1 MFLTEPQAATLIE
14 GDCLAAL
21 AGLPTCSID
30 AIVTDP
36 PYHLTQ
42 ASRNGSPRKND
53 PETPFGRTRLGSK
66 GFMGKTWDG
75 GGIAFEPATWA
86 EALRVAKPGCH
97 LLAFGGTRTFHRLA
111 VAIEDAGW
119 EIRDTIMWVYGQGF
133 PKGLDVSKAIDKAAG
148 AEREVVGSIKKSVS
162 GMAPGEGNWSDDNY
176 QWQPEFSITAT
187 DAAKR
192 WKGWDTALKPAWE
205 PIILARKPLIGTVAA
220 NVVEHGCGGINVDGC
235 RVGYQSE
242 ADYRRNSD
250 FDRKQKTDSIFWHG
264 DGQNLNRVNSS
275 GRWPANLVHD
285 GSEEVVGLFPQTNRS
300 GKERSGVGQPYNGL
314 ANSGKAFKQ
323 AQPKYHDFG
332 DSGSAA
338 RFFYCAKASRK
349 ERGEGNKHPTVKPLA
364 LMEWLVK
371 LVTPPGG
378 LVLDPFM
385 GSGTTGVAA
394 VGLGFRFCGIEI
406 EAESCATARERI
418 AECIEIAANR
428 LRQEV
433 LFGNE

>member
-1 MFLTEPQAATLIE
+1 M
-14 GDCLAAL
+14 
-21 AGLPTCSID
+21 
-30 AIVTDP
+30 
-36 PYHLTQ
+36 
-42 ASRNGSPRKND
+42 
-53 PETPFGRTRLGSK
+53 
-66 GFMGKTWDG
+66 
-75 GGIAFEPATWA
+75 
-86 EALRVAKPGCH
+86 
-97 LLAFGGTRTFHRLA
+97 
-111 VAIEDAGW
+111 
-119 EIRDTIMWVYGQGF
+119 
-133 PKGLDVSKAIDKAAG
+133 
-148 AEREVVGSIKKSVS
+148 
-162 GMAPGEGNWSDDNY
+162 
-176 QWQPEFSITAT
+176 
-187 DAAKR
+187 
-192 WKGWDTALKPAWE
+192 
-205 PIILARKPLIGTVAA
+205 
-220 NVVEHGCGGINVDGC
+220 
-235 RVGYQSE
+235 
-242 ADYRRNSD
+242 
-250 FDRKQKTDSIFWHG
+250 
-264 DGQNLNRVNSS
+264 
-275 GRWPANLVHD
+275 
-285 GSEEVVGLFPQTNRS
+285 
-300 GKERSGVGQPYNGL
+300 GQPYNGL

-349 ERGEGNKHPTVKPLA
+349 ERGKGNKHPTVKPLA